1 MMLRKLLFL
10 LLFVTYDFFLCF
22 LLSLVA
28 FERVELHHL
37 PVSSALFTRSQ
48 VPNSN
53 IFLLCQSDVCFIYF
67 INYLLKHVVCFFLY
81 VS

>member
-10 LLFVTYDFFLCF
+10 LLFVTYDFLLCF

-28 FERVELHHL
+28 LERVELHHL
-37 PVSSALFTRSQ
+37 PLSSTFYALQ

-53 IFLLCQSDVCFIYF
+53 IFL
-67 INYLLKHVVCFFLY
+67 
-81 VS
+81 

>member
-10 LLFVTYDFFLCF
+10 LLFVTYDFHLCF

-37 PVSSALFTRSQ
+37 LVSSALFTRSQ

-53 IFLLCQSDVCFIYF
+53 IFL
-67 INYLLKHVVCFFLY
+67 
-81 VS
+81 

>member
-37 PVSSALFTRSQ
+37 PLSSALFTRSQ

-53 IFLLCQSDVCFIYF
+53 IFL
-67 INYLLKHVVCFFLY
+67 
-81 VS
+81 